1 MSQEPKRTENMREDG
16 EALWFL
22 RDSQGRIIKILL
34 SEAYSF
40 MFKQN
45 QVPLPKSTVFWTKY
59 QDICNKWSLAS
70 LLKLVV

>member
-45 QVPLPKSTVFWTKY
+45 QVPLPKSTVF
-59 QDICNKWSLAS
+59 
-70 LLKLVV
+70 